1 MTPVKAKV
9 IYSDRMRGNMK
20 IKLEINP
27 KYQELEI
34 HVCHEA
40 DTEQAREACRV
51 IRSALDTSVMAYSD
65 GQVIPIGSSDIIR
78 IFAQNQGVYVTTAGG
93 VYRLRERLYE
103 LEEKLDTSRF
113 LRISNSEIV
122 NLRKIQRMD
131 TSLTGTVKMYLD
143 ENIETYVSRR
153 YVTRI
158 KKALGI

>member
-1 MTPVKAKV
+1 
-9 IYSDRMRGNMK
+9 MK

-27 KYQELEI
+27 KYKELEI

-40 DTEQAREACRV
+40 DTEQARDVCRV
-51 IRSALDTSVMAYSD
+51 LCNVLDTCVMAYSD
-65 GQVIPIGSSDIIR
+65 GQVIPVGSSDIIR
-78 IFAQNQGVYVTTAGG
+78 IFSQNQGVYVTTTKG

-103 LEEKLDTSRF
+103 LEERLDSCRF